1 MSFGCSGNRGQSID
15 IYSSME
21 EEFVNKKIVILNGS
35 PREKGNTAALVNA
48 FSKGAEE
55 AGNTVRIF
63 WLGKMEIHGCKGCFG
78 GKNEEEYPCVQKD
91 DNGRTFEFIP

>member
-63 WLGKMEIHGCKGCFG
+63 RLGKMEIHGCKGCFG
-78 GKNEEEYPCVQKD
+78 GKNEEE
-91 DNGRTFEFIP
+91 

>member
-1 MSFGCSGNRGQSID
+1 M
-15 IYSSME
+15 
-21 EEFVNKKIVILNGS
+21 NKKIVILNGS

-63 WLGKMEIHGCKGCFG
+63 RLGKMEIMAVKDVLEEKMR
-78 GKNEEEYPCVQKD
+78 KNIPASKKMICS
-91 DNGRTFEFIP
+91 RFISR

>member
-55 AGNTVRIF
+55 AGKYRPDFRLERWRSMAVKDVLEEKGGRIS
-63 WLGKMEIHGCKGCFG
+63 LRPK
-78 GKNEEEYPCVQKD
+78 
-91 DNGRTFEFIP
+91 R

>member
-1 MSFGCSGNRGQSID
+1 
-15 IYSSME
+15 ME

-63 WLGKMEIHGCKGCFG
+63 RLGKMEIHGCKGCFG
-78 GKNEEEYPCVQKD
+78 GKNEEEYPCVYDLRKD
-91 DNGRTFEFIP
+91 LLAQICSRFISR